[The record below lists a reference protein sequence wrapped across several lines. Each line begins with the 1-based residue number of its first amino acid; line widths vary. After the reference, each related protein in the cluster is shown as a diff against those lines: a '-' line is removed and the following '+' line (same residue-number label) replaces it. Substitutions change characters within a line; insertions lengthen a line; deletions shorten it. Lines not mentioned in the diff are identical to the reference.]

1 MAKAPAFQ
9 LYSNDFLVD
18 TLDWS
23 IEEMGIYTRLLFYQW
38 TNGNL
43 PDDEKRLARIAGC
56 GTQKF
61 IANSKKVLSK
71 FVKSSE
77 GFLQNER
84 MELTRQQQSQFI
96 ESQREKGKKRA
107 AKRWEGH
114 IATAIPRLQPK
125 DKPKNG
131 SSTSTSS
138 SLKDNKN
145 IYGEFVELSEDENKK
160 LQEKFN
166 SKYQEVIDIFNLKI
180 GSMTLKEWRKKHKS
194 DYSTILYWDRQG
206 WIFSDKKQGEYF
218 V

>member
-166 SKYQEVIDIFNLKI
+166 SKYQEVIEIFNLKI